1 MTEDIAP
8 KTRHA
13 VYRIVCEASGKSY
26 IGLTKAGVDKRFRAH
41 KYLARRGAS
50 GALYNAIRKH
60 GPEAFVVETVAR
72 DLTVEQAQAMEIAL
86 IAAEGTRA
94 PGGYNLAAGGERG
107 LLGYKLSSET
117 RAKMSETHR
126 KRQQDPAPRRRT
138 SEALRGRE
146 KSPEHLAKIAEA
158 LRGNVL
164 SETTKRKLR
173 DANIGKKQ
181 SDETVAKRSAKLRGV
196 TRPPETRAR
205 MAEAQKARRARE
217 RQAC

>member
-1 MTEDIAP
+1 MSDGVAP
-8 KTRHA
+8 ETRHA
-13 VYRIVCEASGKSY
+13 VYRIVCEASGKAY
-26 IGLTKAGVDKRFRAH
+26 IGLTKAGVGKRFRAH
-41 KYLARRGAS
+41 KYLACRGAG
-50 GALYNAIRKH
+50 GALYNAIRKY
-60 GPEAFVVETVAR
+60 GPEAFVVETVAQ
-72 DLTVEQAQAMEIAL
+72 DLTVEQAQALEIEL

-107 LLGYKLSSET
+107 LLGYRLSSET

-126 KRQQDPAPRRRT
+126 KRQQDPTLRRRT

-146 KSPEHLAKIAEA
+146 KSPEHLAKIAAA

-173 DANIGKKQ
+173 DANLGKKQ
-181 SDETVAKRSAKLRGV
+181 SDETKAKRSARLQGTARSL
-196 TRPPETRAR
+196 ETRAR

-217 RQAC
+217 RLA